1 MSCICQTSIYM
12 RKRQTMMQGSGERR
26 SVKSV
31 VMPASNVV
39 GENERGSI
47 DVNGE
52 IKHSRNAGE
61 V

>member
-1 MSCICQTSIYM
+1 
-12 RKRQTMMQGSGERR
+12 MMQGSGERR

-39 GENERGSI
+39 GENELGSM
-47 DVNGE
+47 DGNGE